1 MTMVTRLKNCTLDA
15 SLAIMA
21 TGCAS
26 TRPMP
31 VELAEARRD
40 YEYALAGEAA
50 EAAPAELHT
59 AKQTLA
65 KANEA
70 FALDPESA
78 RARDYAYVAQRQAAI
93 ARAQARIHI
102 AEKKG
107 AEAKVA
113 ITEHASAKLSDTEA
127 ELQKTKAEL
136 AESQAAMAHLKELK
150 AGKVTNDARGT
161 VITLSG
167 NVLFETGKSVLRAG
181 VRDQL
186 GELADTLIKAKA
198 ESLTIEGYTDAT
210 GTKKRN
216 AQLSQAR
223 AEAVAGFFASRGI
236 KAEKM
241 HAVGRGSENP
251 LASNDSVEGRATNR
265 RVEVVL
271 QGKAPSNQP

>member
-1 MTMVTRLKNCTLDA
+1 MTVATHLKNCTLGA
-15 SLAIMA
+15 SLAVLA
-21 TGCAS
+21 AGCAT

-70 FALDPESA
+70 FSLDPESP
-78 RARDYAYVAQRQAAI
+78 RVRDYAYVAQREAAI

-102 AEKKG
+102 AEKKSE
-107 AEAKVA
+107 EAKLA

-150 AGKVTNDARGT
+150 AGKVSNDARGT

-167 NVLFETGKSVLRAG
+167 AVLFETGKSVLRPG

-198 ESLTIEGYTDAT
+198 ESLTIEGFTDST
-210 GTKKRN
+210 GGKKRN
-216 AQLSQAR
+216 EQLSQAR

-236 KAEKM
+236 SAQKM

-251 LASNDSVEGRATNR
+251 IASNANAEGRATNR
-265 RVEVVL
+265 RVEVVV
-271 QGKAPSNQP
+271 QGKGQASQQ